1 MKEKLALVRE
11 VLDSQVVDRW
21 GSKMGKVD
29 GLTAEIRE
37 GLPPRLAFVEMGAP
51 VLARRL
57 SRRLGARLIAWRHRR
72 GIRPS
77 GPYRVAWA
85 DTQQVGIT
93 VQVGA
98 DADATPMMDWEL
110 WLRRHIIGRIPGSGV
125 KP

>member
-51 VLARRL
+51 VLAHRL

-77 GPYRVAWA
+77 GPYRLAWA
-85 DTQQVGIT
+85 EVRQVGIT
-93 VQVGA
+93 VQVET
-98 DADATPMMDWEL
+98 DADTTPMMDWEL
-110 WLRRHIIGRIPGSGV
+110 WLRRHIIGRIPGAGV

>member
-1 MKEKLALVRE
+1 MEKTIKLVQE

-29 GLTAEIRE
+29 GLAAEIRD

-57 SRRLGARLIAWRHRR
+57 SRRLGERLTAWRHRR

-77 GPYRVAWA
+77 GPYRL
-85 DTQQVGIT
+85 
-93 VQVGA
+93 
-98 DADATPMMDWEL
+98 DWL
-110 WLRRHIIGRIPGSGV
+110 SVR
-125 KP
+125 